1 MTHKSATDT
10 IAAIAT
16 PPGEGAIAIIRLSG
30 PRALT
35 IADQTFRCPAPPPSQ
50 RPAGTFIRGKV
61 IAPDTGETL
70 DTALL
75 LIFKAPHSY
84 TGENSVEIQCHGGT
98 QTAQRILNALFSTG
112 ARQAEPGEFTKRAFL
127 NDKMDLTQAE
137 AVADL
142 IHARSER
149 AARLATAQLKDTL
162 GQNIRL
168 IYDQLLA
175 EAADV
180 EAMLD
185 FADDELPQTVPT
197 EISRRIEATKAQIQT
212 LLATWQEG
220 HVLREGAR
228 VVIAGAP
235 NVGKSTLM
243 NQLTGR
249 NRVIVSP
256 QPGTTR
262 DTIEEPLNLQGY
274 PIHLTDTAGLR
285 STTSQI
291 EQEGIRRTQ
300 QALNE
305 ADLIIYM
312 LDASQNLSTDEKNFL
327 KEHKTSN
334 ILVLINKIDLE
345 QVIFTKNLPDFD
357 VLEISLKKEPK
368 IPQICEKIVAK
379 IVKTPPSSDSS
390 EFAISLRHKI
400 HLDAALKEIHLA
412 HKLLQTAS
420 ESDYLLAATH
430 LRAAMEKIGHIFG
443 KNCPEDLLNQ
453 IFSRFC
459 VGK

>member
-1 MTHKSATDT
+1 MH
-10 IAAIAT
+10 
-16 PPGEGAIAIIRLSG
+16 
-30 PRALT
+30 
-35 IADQTFRCPAPPPSQ
+35 
-50 RPAGTFIRGKV
+50 
-61 IAPDTGETL
+61 
-70 DTALL
+70 
-75 LIFKAPHSY
+75 
-84 TGENSVEIQCHGGT
+84 
-98 QTAQRILNALFSTG
+98 
-112 ARQAEPGEFTKRAFL
+112 TKR
-127 NDKMDLTQAE
+127 T
-137 AVADL
+137 
-142 IHARSER
+142 
-149 AARLATAQLKDTL
+149 ARLATAQLKDTL

-345 QVIFTKNLPDFD
+345 QVIFTKNLLSIFFD
-357 VLEISLKKEPK
+357 IS
-368 IPQICEKIVAK
+368 
-379 IVKTPPSSDSS
+379 
-390 EFAISLRHKI
+390 
-400 HLDAALKEIHLA
+400 
-412 HKLLQTAS
+412 
-420 ESDYLLAATH
+420 
-430 LRAAMEKIGHIFG
+430 G
-443 KNCPEDLLNQ
+443 
-453 IFSRFC
+453 
-459 VGK
+459 

>member
-1 MTHKSATDT
+1 MTHKPATDT

-16 PPGEGAIAIIRLSG
+16 PAKAPSPSSALRPARPGHRRPDLPLPRPTLSH
-30 PRALT
+30 
-35 IADQTFRCPAPPPSQ
+35 

-379 IVKTPPSSDSS
+379 IVKTPLQRFLR
-390 EFAISLRHKI
+390 FAISYAIKS
-400 HLDAALKEIHLA
+400 
-412 HKLLQTAS
+412 TS
-420 ESDYLLAATH
+420 T
-430 LRAAMEKIGHIFG
+430 
-443 KNCPEDLLNQ
+443 PP
-453 IFSRFC
+453 
-459 VGK
+459 